1 MKKLFILL
9 AAAALM
15 LPLASCHKDPGK
27 DKDQPVEMKPAA
39 TADVAKVVS
48 FESAPAEKK
57 PTYNHGNVIYEMI
70 SIEFTEASRYI
81 LKGKPVAT
89 KAGNSDVEILTGPFT
104 EKNGTYQCTG
114 DFTGTVTVSG
124 TGSNKDVT
132 VNTGG
137 EEQKTTGNVSA
148 PSSGSS
154 DKTNASRTWKI
165 ASCVVNVSGEGI
177 TVNKGF
183 NGGCNLEAIAKY
195 IKDNGGKI
203 NVDAFVG
210 YDLTEILFT
219 GSNTVVFRF
228 KNAPDFGG
236 SYTLNGE
243 NFSMTLEVGGND
255 LVNQKATGSLSFP
268 ADGKAEFSLMMSFK
282 GYTGG
287 IDFSLT
293 EVK

>member
-48 FESAPAEKK
+48 FESAPAENK

-114 DFTGTVTVSG
+114 DFTGTVTVSD

-137 EEQKTTGNVSA
+137 EEQKTTANVSA

-154 DKTNASRTWKI
+154 DKTNASRTWKV
-165 ASCVVNVSGEGI
+165 ASCIVNVSGNGLS
-177 TVNKGF
+177 VNKGF
-183 NGGCNLEAIAKY
+183 TGCNLEDIAKY
-195 IKDNGGKI
+195 IKSNGGDI
-203 NVDAFVG
+203 NPDVLAG
-210 YDLTEILFT
+210 YNVSEILFT
-219 GSNTVVFRF
+219 GSNTVVISFT
-228 KNAPDFGG
+228 NAPDFGG

-243 NFSMTLEVGGND
+243 NFSMTLEIGGND
-255 LVNQKATGSLSFP
+255 LVNQKATGFLSFP
-268 ADGKAEFSLMMSFK
+268 ADGKAEFSLMMAFK
-282 GYTGG
+282 GYSGG

>member
-15 LPLASCHKDPGK
+15 LPIASCHKDPGK

-57 PTYNHGNVIYEMI
+57 PTYSHGNVIYEMI
-70 SIEFTEASRYI
+70 SIEFTEANHYI

-89 KAGNSDVEILTGPFT
+89 KAGNSDVEILTGPYT

-114 DFTGTVTVSG
+114 DFSGTVTVSG
-124 TGSNKDVT
+124 NGSNKDVT

-148 PSSGSS
+148 PSTGSG
-154 DKTNASRTWKI
+154 DKTNASRTWKV
-165 ASCVVNVSGEGI
+165 ANCVVAVSGNGLS
-177 TVNKGF
+177 VNKGF
-183 NGGCNLEAIAKY
+183 TGCNMEDIAKY
-195 IKDNGGKI
+195 IKSNGGDI
-203 NVDAFVG
+203 NPDIFAG
-210 YDLTEILFT
+210 YNVSEILFT
-219 GSNTVVFRF
+219 GSNTVVISFT
-228 KNAPDFGG
+228 NAPDFGG

-268 ADGKAEFSLMMSFK
+268 ADGKAEFSLMMAFK
-282 GYTGG
+282 GYSGG

>member
-57 PTYNHGNVIYEMI
+57 PTYSRGNVIYEMI
-70 SIEFTEASRYI
+70 SIEFTEANRYI

-89 KAGNSDVEILTGPFT
+89 KAGNSDVEILTGPYT

-114 DFTGTVTVSG
+114 DFSGTVTVSG
-124 TGSNKDVT
+124 NGSNKDVT

-148 PSSGSS
+148 PSTGSS
-154 DKTNASRTWKI
+154 DKTNASRTWKVVN
-165 ASCVVNVSGEGI
+165 CVVAVSGNGLS
-177 TVNKGF
+177 VNKGF
-183 NGGCNLEAIAKY
+183 TGCNMEEIAKY
-195 IKDNGGKI
+195 IKSNGGDI
-203 NVDAFVG
+203 NPDILAG
-210 YDLTEILFT
+210 YNVSEILFT
-219 GSNTVVFRF
+219 GSNTVVISFT
-228 KNAPDFGG
+228 NAPDFGG

>member
-81 LKGKPVAT
+81 LKGKAVAT
-89 KAGNSDVEILTGPFT
+89 KAGNSDVEIMTGPYT

-137 EEQKTTGNVSA
+137 EEQTTTGNVSA

-154 DKTNASRTWKI
+154 DKTNASRTWKV
-165 ASCVVNVSGEGI
+165 ASCIVNVSGNGLS
-177 TVNKGF
+177 VNKGF
-183 NGGCNLEAIAKY
+183 TGCNLQTIAAY
-195 IKDNGGKI
+195 IAENGGKNI
-203 NVDAFVG
+203 SPSDFAG
-210 YDLTEILFT
+210 YDVTEILFT
-219 GSNTVVFRF
+219 GSNTVVISF
-228 KNAPDFGG
+228 KDAPDFGG

-243 NFSMTLEVGGND
+243 SFSMTLEVGGND
-255 LVNQKATGSLSFP
+255 LVNQKATGFLSFP
-268 ADGKAEFSLMMSFK
+268 ADGKADFSLMMSFK

-287 IDFSLT
+287 IDFTLT